1 MGDPAAAI
9 MAVAFFGSIA
19 ISVRSVANVFARRAD
34 ARRQQPLESAE
45 VAERLARIEAAVDV
59 IAVEVERIA
68 EAQRFALKLAEGQP
82 ATPRLGKPAGGEGR
96 ATAEPLLRATPP

>member
-1 MGDPAAAI
+1 MNDPATAV

-19 ISVRSVANVFARRAD
+19 ISVSSVARVFAKRAE
-34 ARRQQPLESAE
+34 ARKQQPLGQGE

-68 EAQRFALKLAEGQP
+68 EAQRFALKLSEGQARLGRPAGAEGRVI
-82 ATPRLGKPAGGEGR
+82 TPH
-96 ATAEPLLRATPP
+96 

>member
-1 MGDPAAAI
+1 MGDPTKAV

-19 ISVRSVANVFARRAD
+19 VTVSSIAKAFIARAE
-34 ARRQQPLESAE
+34 AKRQQPLGQGE

-68 EAQRFALKLAEGQP
+68 EAQRFALKLSEGQSQ
-82 ATPRLGKPAGGEGR
+82 ARLGKGEGR
-96 ATAEPLLRATPP
+96 VITPH